1 MSSLYAVD
9 NGALD
14 SSTSMKFIK
23 YVVIGWLKQSIQ
35 YMSADWLI
43 GMQYTRTDWMTKT
56 EHTVHAS

>member
-35 YMSADWLI
+35 YMSANWHAVHTHWL
-43 GMQYTRTDWMTKT
+43 DD
-56 EHTVHAS
+56 